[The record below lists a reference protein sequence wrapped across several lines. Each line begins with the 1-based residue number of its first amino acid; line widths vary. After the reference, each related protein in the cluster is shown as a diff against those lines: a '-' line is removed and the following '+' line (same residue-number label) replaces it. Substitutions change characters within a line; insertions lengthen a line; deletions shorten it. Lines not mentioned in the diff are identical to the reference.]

1 MKNLT
6 SRNLAVLAGK
16 LALEKQALDIKILD
30 LRKISNISDYF
41 VVCSATVDVHL
52 KAIAD
57 NIVGELEKKGIR
69 IWHNEGY
76 PQGRWIILDYVDVV
90 VHIFLEEARQ
100 FYDLESLWGDA
111 QVQEVND
118 NGKVKKTGKKTGLK
132 TRKRKLM

>member
-1 MKNLT
+1 MKTLT

-16 LALEKQALDIKILD
+16 SALEKQALDIKILD
-30 LRKISNISDYF
+30 LRKISNISDFF

-57 NIVGELEKKGIR
+57 NIVEQLDKKGVR

-90 VHIFLEEARQ
+90 VHIFLEEARK

-111 QVQEVND
+111 LVQEVSD
-118 NGKVKKTGKKTGLK
+118 NGKVKKTVKKAGLK
-132 TRKRKLM
+132 TKKRKLM